1 MADILE
7 LALRRVVAN
16 GMSAAEGAAML
27 EAFARG
33 SGRDIGWSDTVPYLD
48 RGTAERIDWAGT
60 GWMIVQR
67 AEPAPVPEKKLARD
81 GKMLATG
88 EEA

>member
-1 MADILE
+1 
-7 LALRRVVAN
+7 
-16 GMSAAEGAAML
+16 MSKPKSIFTEST
-27 EAFARG
+27 E
-33 SGRDIGWSDTVPYLD
+33 VPVMKSISEIMGLLVQ
-48 RGTAERIDWAGT
+48 AGT